1 MSEIDGPQ
9 QMRRPVDPPCRPG
22 AGGTCA
28 RPEPMIGTRGRDA
41 AMKTTSGTPRARRFT
56 LLIGMLLHLL
66 GVAAI
71 PFHVWAPAD
80 PVNAPASVAERHDD
94 GSSLPAHDELH
105 CVLCHASS
113 ETALPPHGA
122 ELFVAAAVRRAET
135 PADHAAPSHRPASP
149 ARARAPPL
157 A

>member
-1 MSEIDGPQ
+1 MNAS
-9 QMRRPVDPPCRPG
+9 
-22 AGGTCA
+22 
-28 RPEPMIGTRGRDA
+28 
-41 AMKTTSGTPRARRFT
+41 SGTSRARRFT

-71 PFHVWAPAD
+71 PFHVWSPAESAG
-80 PVNAPASVAERHDD
+80 PSAFVAQHPDD

-105 CVLCHASS
+105 CVLCHAAG
-113 ETALPPHGA
+113 TLALPPASAHLFLADA
-122 ELFVAAAVRRAET
+122 EERAEI
-135 PADHAAPSHRPASP
+135 PAPRHALPLRPASP

>member
-1 MSEIDGPQ
+1 
-9 QMRRPVDPPCRPG
+9 
-22 AGGTCA
+22 
-28 RPEPMIGTRGRDA
+28 
-41 AMKTTSGTPRARRFT
+41 MKTTSGTRTRRLT

-66 GVAAI
+66 GVAAV

-80 PVNAPASVAERHDD
+80 PVDAPTSVAERHDD

-105 CVLCHASS
+105 CVVCQAAGTL
-113 ETALPPHGA
+113 ALPADGPRVLLA
-122 ELFVAAAVRRAET
+122 DAVRQ
-135 PADHAAPSHRPASP
+135 ADAPSDQTARTLRPASR